1 MLKVILILLVIALV
15 CFLYTVY
22 LWHKTNEKLT
32 FMLDSLDN
40 DDVNFRFRERL
51 FFNASLNRTLNR
63 LRGIYEKRQNELRE
77 QEQYFARM
85 LENVQTGIVV
95 VEELHGRILF
105 YNNFAKVLLGM
116 EQVSHLRQIKRLNE
130 QLYDAF
136 IAVKPG
142 TNLKAS
148 YYNESAS
155 VNILLSASYAS
166 LKGKDV
172 KIVAVSN
179 IDPQLSENQE
189 ESWNKL
195 TRVLTHEIMNT
206 ITPIVSLSDTLN
218 QCAVEDKLDSNYISG
233 LETISASSKGLLS
246 FVESYRSLTRV
257 AAPIRKSFLVSELV
271 ERVFQLTA
279 PYTYDVGIG
288 TVYIEKTEDVIL
300 WADENQIAQILINL
314 VKNAAQAGATR
325 IEISVELDSL
335 ENVVIEVSNNGAPI
349 SAEGREEIFVP
360 FYTTKQEGTGIGLSL
375 SRQIMRLHNGS
386 LTLSRS
392 DSQGTAF
399 KLKFS

>member
-1 MLKVILILLVIALV
+1 MLEIIIIILCVAV
-15 CFLYTVY
+15 AVFLYTAY

-40 DDVNFRFRERL
+40 DDVNFRFRERMFL
-51 FFNASLNRTLNR
+51 NVSLNKTLNR
-63 LRGIYEKRQNELRE
+63 LRGIYEKRRDELRE
-77 QEQYFARM
+77 QEQYFVHM
-85 LENVQTGIVV
+85 LENVQTGIMV
-95 VEELHGRILF
+95 LDSHGRVF
-105 YNNFAKVLLGM
+105 YYNNFAKELLGM
-116 EQVSHLRQIKRLNE
+116 ESVAHLRQVRRYNDSVYE
-130 QLYDAF
+130 AF
-136 IAVKPG
+136 MGVQPG
-142 TNLKAS
+142 SAAKAS
-148 YYNESAS
+148 FYNESTKI
-155 VNILLSASYAS
+155 NIVLQASYAT

-172 KIVAVSN
+172 KIVSFSN
-179 IDPQLSENQE
+179 IDTQLNENQE

-218 QCAVEDKLDSNYISG
+218 KCAVEDSLDPNYISG

-257 AAPIRKSFLVSELV
+257 AAPIRKSFQVSELV
-271 ERVFQLTA
+271 ERVLQLTA
-279 PYTYDVGIG
+279 PFTSEAGVE
-288 TVYIEKTEDVIL
+288 TSFVEKTPDVLL

-325 IEISVELDSL
+325 IEISADLDSL

-349 SAEGREEIFVP
+349 SREGQEEIFVP

-375 SRQIMRLHNGS
+375 SRQIMRLHNGT
-386 LTLSRS
+386 LTLTRS
-392 DSQGTAF
+392 DSTATVFALHF
-399 KLKFS
+399 K

>member
-1 MLKVILILLVIALV
+1 MLEMILIILCVAV
-15 CFLYTVY
+15 AVFLYTAY

-32 FMLDSLDN
+32 YMLDSLDN
-40 DDVNFRFRERL
+40 DDVSFRFRERL
-51 FFNASLNRTLNR
+51 FLNVSLNKTLNR
-63 LRGIYEKRQNELRE
+63 LRNIYEKRRDELRE

-85 LENVQTGIVV
+85 LENVQTGVMV
-95 VEELHGRILF
+95 LDQQGRVHF
-105 YNNFAKVLLGM
+105 YNTYAKVLLGM
-116 EQVSHLRQIKRLNE
+116 EQVSHLRQLRRVNAPLS
-130 QLYDAF
+130 DAF
-136 IAVKPG
+136 MNVQPG
-142 TNLKAS
+142 TATKSS
-148 YYNESAS
+148 YYNESS
-155 VNILLSASYAS
+155 KINIVLQASYAT

-172 KIVAVSN
+172 KIVSFNN
-179 IDPQLSENQE
+179 IDTQLNENQE

-218 QCAVEDKLDSNYISG
+218 KCAVQDRLDSNYISG

-257 AAPIRKSFLVSELV
+257 AAPIRKSFVVSELV
-271 ERVFQLTA
+271 ERVFYLTA
-279 PYTYDVGIG
+279 PYTSDAGVE
-288 TVYIEKTEDVIL
+288 TAFVARTEDVL
-300 WADENQIAQILINL
+300 LYADENQIAQILINL

-325 IEISVELDSL
+325 IEISADLDAL
-335 ENVVIEVSNNGAPI
+335 ENVVIEVYNNGAPI
-349 SAEGREEIFVP
+349 SREGQEEIFVP

-392 DSQGTAF
+392 DSTGTVF
-399 KLKFS
+399 TLHFR